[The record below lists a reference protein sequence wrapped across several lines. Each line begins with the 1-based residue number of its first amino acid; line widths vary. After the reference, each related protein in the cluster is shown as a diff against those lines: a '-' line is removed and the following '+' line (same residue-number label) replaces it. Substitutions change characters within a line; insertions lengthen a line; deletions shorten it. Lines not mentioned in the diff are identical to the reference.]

1 MPSVKGSDYT
11 PNVSLINSLLWVS
24 DSSSET
30 EGTAQHYV
38 NGKLIKTYVNDDN
51 SSGEGTYQSKHS
63 LERKTHCSYL
73 GIYMINDFRL
83 YSLGRYCTDQQKPDQ
98 NNV

>member
-51 SSGEGTYQSKHS
+51 SSGEGAYQSKHS
-63 LERKTHCSYL
+63 LERKTH
-73 GIYMINDFRL
+73 
-83 YSLGRYCTDQQKPDQ
+83 
-98 NNV
+98 